1 MADPCAISW
10 CGALATDGRY
20 CAVHHHELVYRPGR
34 APVKTTRKRRGL
46 PKPPREPRLFYETK
60 VDDDG

>member
-10 CGALATDGRY
+10 CGALATVGRY

-34 APVKTTRKRRGL
+34 TVAKPSRKRRGL
-46 PKPPREPRLFYETK
+46 PKKPHEPRLFFETK
-60 VDDDG
+60 VDGDG